1 VFHKGQALYGLYEAR
16 QTQGRPERILVVE
29 GYLDVASLVQHGVE
43 PVVATLGTAT
53 TGEHIRKLTRIAA
66 TVVFCFDGD
75 RAGRAAAW
83 RALETALPMAGGQIE
98 IRFLL
103 LPQGHDPDS
112 LVREHG
118 REHFEALI
126 AAAQPLS
133 SFLVNELAERVDL
146 GSADGQARLAA
157 LVEPLLAQLPTGVY
171 REKLLEQLAARLN
184 MSPERLGALMQVPA
198 PRPAARRGAAAPAP
212 VPGRPLKS
220 SLVRKALTLA
230 LHHPG
235 AAAGIGAVDGLDAV
249 DQPGVTLLRQVL
261 EVAAAQPQISTAG
274 LMERFRHDPA
284 GRHLGQLATAAPLDD
299 EDAASKVLRGC
310 VERIVAAYRRERLS
324 TLLERG
330 NSLSDAER
338 AEARELAEA
347 SRSQPSRPEA

>member
-1 VFHKGQALYGLYEAR
+1 
-16 QTQGRPERILVVE
+16 
-29 GYLDVASLVQHGVE
+29 
-43 PVVATLGTAT
+43 
-53 TGEHIRKLTRIAA
+53 
-66 TVVFCFDGD
+66 
-75 RAGRAAAW
+75 
-83 RALETALPMAGGQIE
+83 
-98 IRFLL
+98 
-103 LPQGHDPDS
+103 
-112 LVREHG
+112 
-118 REHFEALI
+118 
-126 AAAQPLS
+126 
-133 SFLVNELAERVDL
+133 
-146 GSADGQARLAA
+146 
-157 LVEPLLAQLPTGVY
+157 
-171 REKLLEQLAARLN
+171 
-184 MSPERLGALMQVPA
+184 
-198 PRPAARRGAAAPAP
+198 
-212 VPGRPLKS
+212 
-220 SLVRKALTLA
+220 VRKALTLA